1 MATLR
6 WKKASAAPKVE
17 GPIRCHRCRLMCRD
31 AEHYLAHQCEPK
43 VILTLVRPHAVTR

>member
-6 WKKASAAPKVE
+6 WKKVGAAPKVE

-31 AEHYLAHQCEPK
+31 AEHYLQHQCEPK
-43 VILTLVRPHAVTR
+43 VILTLVRPHAVAR